1 MNLKYSQRL
10 TARECLDHDWLRR
23 KKQAL
28 PKTPSMDV
36 TKDNLKQFVERW
48 NEHPNSPYVFEISS
62 QIISPSMLPTGEQ
75 SLSGSS
81 QSLVGD
87 SPSPCGSLASS
98 TGSDNAFISNGLDDT
113 DNYPRDSLLPPSAD
127 HFRRASDSAGIV
139 KTQDITER
147 INLAEEIRKL
157 SDKLFQLSNIN
168 TSITNSF
175 GEPSSKDEDSN
186 DKKQIPHS
194 EPIAVSFSNNHNENG
209 LPRDHPASPNC
220 GIPWRR
226 TKFKMNHMSRDVPLA
241 IRNIHK
247 LAEDQFTTK
256 VNNHTVTSPN
266 GTKDLLLQLLEHWDG
281 PKGPRTQNNRHGSIS
296 SDWSENDSLG
306 QRTISSL
313 NTFFQSR
320 STNKKITPFHF
331 NKS

>member
-1 MNLKYSQRL
+1 
-10 TARECLDHDWLRR
+10 
-23 KKQAL
+23 
-28 PKTPSMDV
+28 MDV

-48 NEHPNSPYVFEISS
+48 NEHPNSPYVFEINT
-62 QIISPSMLPTGEQ
+62 QVASPPMLLTGGH

-81 QSLVGD
+81 ESLVGD

-98 TGSDNAFISNGLDDT
+98 PGSDNAFTNNGLDDM
-113 DNYPRDSLLPPSAD
+113 DGYGNSLLPPSAD

-139 KTQDITER
+139 KNHDITER

-168 TSITNSF
+168 TSMMNNQSCF
-175 GEPSSKDEDSN
+175 GESSTRTESEDLV
-186 DKKQIPHS
+186 PHS
-194 EPIAVSFSNNHNENG
+194 LPITMNINNHNENG
-209 LPRDHPASPNC
+209 LLSDHSASPNC

-241 IRNIHK
+241 ARNIHK
-247 LAEDQFTTK
+247 LSEDQFTTK
-256 VNNHTVTSPN
+256 INNHSITSPN

-281 PKGPRTQNNRHGSIS
+281 PKGPIMQNTRHGSIS
-296 SDWSENDSLG
+296 SEWSESDTLG

-320 STNKKITPFHF
+320 NTSKKITPFHF
-331 NKS
+331 SKT